1 MLTEVENQR
10 PAAVPLTGSQWLE
23 TRDSRGGWQGGCPGQ
38 TDGGHQP
45 FRLPSHRRAGACC
58 RALSFPE
65 VNPTKTQAP
74 KRKYS
79 QLELRKYSQL
89 ELRQST
95 TIKGDTQ
102 KNCTLLKV
110 MIPLQRL
117 GGSRNSTPL
126 TSERL

>member
-23 TRDSRGGWQGGCPGQ
+23 TSAQETAEEAGEEAAPERLMAATGLSVSPPTAEQGQAAGLS
-38 TDGGHQP
+38 P
-45 FRLPSHRRAGACC
+45 FLKSIQARR
-58 RALSFPE
+58 
-65 VNPTKTQAP
+65 
-74 KRKYS
+74 
-79 QLELRKYSQL
+79 YSQL

-102 KNCTLLKV
+102 KKCTLPKV
-110 MIPLQRL
+110 ITLQRL

-126 TSERL
+126 ISECL